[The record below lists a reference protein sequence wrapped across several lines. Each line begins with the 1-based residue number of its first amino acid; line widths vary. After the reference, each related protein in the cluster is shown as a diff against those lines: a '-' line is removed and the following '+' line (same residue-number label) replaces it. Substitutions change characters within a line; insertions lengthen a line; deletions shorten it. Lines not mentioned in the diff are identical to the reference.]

1 MKVKLGIL
9 VFFPFHFEISWDSV
23 MSQLQL
29 SDGYINVVSLK
40 TAEWT
45 VLCKE
50 IKEPLHFK
58 GNPVVYLLE
67 ISYHWCTQIQ
77 LEISLSLSLFL

>member
-1 MKVKLGIL
+1 
-9 VFFPFHFEISWDSV
+9 

-67 ISYHWCTQIQ
+67 ISYH
-77 LEISLSLSLFL
+77 